1 MSWGFEIE
9 FLIIL
14 PIEIKLPEKVGFGI
28 LLNDIGTMHSE
39 LNVNQIIFLDCFI
52 IYYDDLVN

>member
-9 FLIIL
+9 ILIIL

-28 LLNDIGTMHSE
+28 LLNDIGTLHSE
-39 LNVNQIIFLDCFI
+39 
-52 IYYDDLVN
+52 